1 MCWPRH
7 PLHWLQRDQYYSSWE
22 TLQPSYLPEI
32 QIWLVS
38 GYSRLIESRKK
49 NESLQHKSM
58 RWRCEILGKW
68 TTIASSK
75 TWAGSA
81 TNVWTRCPRQAW
93 PRGSLII
100 KHYRVQVGNHHR
112 GYQNPCIRHAL
123 KKELLLL
130 EQINQWLG
138 VLGIHI
144 DWRLQVFKPQN
155 SSHMCMTDLRWFQ
168 RKQHWLSRIQGGN
181 LHQMHMN
188 WRKSLLTSEHMLHE
202 LAWTNAFKSFQH

>member
-1 MCWPRH
+1 M
-7 PLHWLQRDQYYSSWE
+7 
-22 TLQPSYLPEI
+22 
-32 QIWLVS
+32 S

-49 NESLQHKSM
+49 NKSLQHKST
-58 RWRCEILGKW
+58 RCRCEILGRR

-81 TNVWTRCPRQAW
+81 TNMWTRCPRQAC
-93 PRGSLII
+93 PHGSLTI
-100 KHYRVQVGNHHR
+100 KHYRVQVGNHQR

-144 DWRLQVFKPQN
+144 DWRLQVFKPQH
-155 SSHMCMTDLRWFQ
+155 SSHVCMTDLGWFQ
-168 RKQHWLSRIQGGN
+168 RKQNNLSQIHGGN
-181 LHQMHMN
+181 FHQMHVYK
-188 WRKSLLTSEHMLHE
+188 RKSLLSSNKYFM
-202 LAWTNAFKSFQH
+202 S

>member
-1 MCWPRH
+1 MLATTSTLLGYR
-7 PLHWLQRDQYYSSWE
+7 RDQYYSSWE
-22 TLQPSYLPEI
+22 KFQPSYLPEI

-49 NESLQHKSM
+49 NESLQHKST

-81 TNVWTRCPRQAW
+81 TNMWTRCPRQAW
-93 PRGSLII
+93 PQSSLII
-100 KHYRVQVGNHHR
+100 KHYRVQEGEPSTRVSKSLHKSGL
-112 GYQNPCIRHAL
+112 AL
-123 KKELLLL
+123 MKELLLL

-144 DWRLQVFKPQN
+144 DWRLQVFKPHH
-155 SSHMCMTDLRWFQ
+155 SSHVCMTDLEWFQ
-168 RKQHWLSRIQGGN
+168 RKQHWLSRIHGGN

-188 WRKSLLTSEHMLHE
+188 
-202 LAWTNAFKSFQH
+202 